1 MAKDRG
7 IWVQLKKQRKV
18 WVAKNSRS
26 GQQWKVAK
34 IAGSEKNR
42 QRNSAK
48 EKGSEKQRNS
58 AKKTGSEKQRNSA
71 KKGQRKTAKFSEK
84 KQAAEFLKIPTRTT
98 IICVVP
104 HLRPTHR
111 CRLGCRAHLTAGKS
125 VEIMRT
131 DYTVL
136 SVCCS
141 KCSYMNEHEPIKNQT
156 WKKTGHL
163 RG

>member
-71 KKGQRKTAKFSEK
+71 KKTGSEKQRNSAKKRAAKFSEK
-84 KQAAEFLKIPTRTT
+84 KRAAKGSGIQR
-98 IICVVP
+98 
-104 HLRPTHR
+104 
-111 CRLGCRAHLTAGKS
+111 
-125 VEIMRT
+125 
-131 DYTVL
+131 
-136 SVCCS
+136 
-141 KCSYMNEHEPIKNQT
+141 
-156 WKKTGHL
+156 KKTGSGILKNSNAHNDYLCCPSPPTNAQMPAGLSCSLDSRQECGDHANRLHSTFCIL
-163 RG
+163 R

>member
-58 AKKTGSEKQRNSA
+58 AKKTGIEKQRNSA
-71 KKGQRKTAKFSEK
+71 KKRAAKKNGQRKAAEFSEK
-84 KQAAEFLKIPTRTT
+84 KTGSGILKNSNAHNDYLCCPSPPTNAQMPAGLSCSLDSRKE
-98 IICVVP
+98 CGD
-104 HLRPTHR
+104 HAN
-111 CRLGCRAHLTAGKS
+111 RLHSTFCML
-125 VEIMRT
+125 
-131 DYTVL
+131 
-136 SVCCS
+136 
-141 KCSYMNEHEPIKNQT
+141 Q
-156 WKKTGHL
+156 
-163 RG
+163 

>member
-1 MAKDRG
+1 MKGSENSGQR
-7 IWVQLKKQRKV
+7 KKQAAEFSEGKGQRKA
-18 WVAKNSRS
+18 AKF
-26 GQQWKVAK
+26 
-34 IAGSEKNR
+34 SEKNG
-42 QRNSAK
+42 QRKTAK
-48 EKGSEKQRNS
+48 FSEKKGSEIQRNS
-58 AKKTGSEKQRNSA
+58 AKKN
-71 KKGQRKTAKFSEK
+71 GQRKAAEFSEK

-136 SVCCS
+136 SVCCG

-156 WKKTGHL
+156 
-163 RG
+163 